1 MVQKNAEE
9 ALKELLVAFAETRVV
24 QRSDSLRNDLDIGF
38 SETIHDVQEIV
49 VASGAF
55 ESEWNFLD
63 SLFASI
69 PGTSGGLD
77 NLLVFRHVRV
87 GERTLFQVAS
97 VFLGDLMRV
106 QVLIILILNL
116 NLILILI
123 LASALVVLVI
133 LVIPVIVRKI
143 GSTDTL
149 TQAEAFVVIFIA
161 AKNEIIAEIVSFRT
175 TTGRVL
181 LALLLSLPFTS
192 LPRPSFSVRP
202 FRTQT
207 LHSPKTISFGGLE
220 PFLLLLSQL
229 FLGLD
234 SVLRFGSCLKS
245 ESTDVLI
252 VVHLLCCFGGLGN
265 LSGTCSRLRGAV
277 PARSSERDIIA
288 ARFARIKDGDVLS
301 GRLQ

>member
-1 MVQKNAEE
+1 
-9 ALKELLVAFAETRVV
+9 
-24 QRSDSLRNDLDIGF
+24 
-38 SETIHDVQEIV
+38 
-49 VASGAF
+49 
-55 ESEWNFLD
+55 
-63 SLFASI
+63 
-69 PGTSGGLD
+69 
-77 NLLVFRHVRV
+77 
-87 GERTLFQVAS
+87 
-97 VFLGDLMRV
+97 MRV

-133 LVIPVIVRKI
+133 LVIPVIPVIVRKI